1 MSSIFADIQPAV
13 RKETKHVAVG
23 TAICMVLMWVIFI
36 IFHAVT
42 PEQVP
47 FDHTVILGGL
57 GGSSIAVLNFF
68 LMGLTVQ
75 KVVSLEDETQA
86 RNKMRASYSQRMLLQ
101 LLWGIAAIA
110 APCFQFAAGLL
121 PLLFPNIVIKTMGIL
136 GRKKQPSSEQ

>member
-13 RKETKHVAVG
+13 RKETRHVAIG
-23 TAICMVLMWVIFI
+23 TAICVVLMWVVYAIL
-36 IFHAVT
+36 HAVT

-47 FDHTVILGGL
+47 FDYTVILGGL
-57 GGSSIAVLNFF
+57 GGGIIAVLNFF

-75 KVVSLEDETQA
+75 KVVSLEDEGQA
-86 RNKMRASYSQRMLLQ
+86 RNKMKASYSQRMMLQ
-101 LLWGIAAIA
+101 LLWGIAAIV

-136 GRKKQPSSEQ
+136 GTKKQMS